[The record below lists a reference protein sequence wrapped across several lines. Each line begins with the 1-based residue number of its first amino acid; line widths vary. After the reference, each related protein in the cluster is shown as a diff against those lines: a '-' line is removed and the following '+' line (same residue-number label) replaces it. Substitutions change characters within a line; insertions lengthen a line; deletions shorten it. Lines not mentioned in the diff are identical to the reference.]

1 MLVRAKYRKY
11 DKFAASAGCANGKSF
26 SLVETDRISFS
37 FSFSAPKMP
46 VFDGFGNFRFRPKTQ

>member
-1 MLVRAKYRKY
+1 MTSIVLQISCSR
-11 DKFAASAGCANGKSF
+11 DAN
-26 SLVETDRISFS
+26 LETDRIS